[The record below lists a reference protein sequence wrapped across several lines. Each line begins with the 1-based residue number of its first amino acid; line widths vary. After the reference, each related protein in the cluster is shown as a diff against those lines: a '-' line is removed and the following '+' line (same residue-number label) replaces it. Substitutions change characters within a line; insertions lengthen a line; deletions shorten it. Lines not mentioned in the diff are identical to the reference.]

1 MSPHLIGSLARGV
14 PSADEMPT
22 PQSKAKVKVPASSPP
37 EHVSNTDSVAVDED
51 SDGELSD
58 DPAPYAG
65 RELVNKE
72 LTPKETFA
80 PHDTDPT
87 KIEATFKIQM
97 PDGKSWFIQKNIIP
111 EKRESADRDLYEADD
126 SIFFPDLESCKVP
139 KKDKEKKNNPVVEW
153 NKVSEN
159 RWERT
164 FKGINEVFTPSIAL
178 RRFNARTRA
187 YEHVHVGQSK
197 LTNIDPNDKKWK
209 DAYNKW
215 IDQISRRSNAAYEKK
230 KNRDHWI
237 VPEICA
243 MYAGINDFVHT
254 KGLDAY
260 DTITTADLSK
270 IVEAI
275 NKAGGKNRG
284 LDALRGQITSA
295 HETKNKTMAYLREH
309 ARDFRLLVESG
320 GVVSNEERYPKDMIP
335 LSEFPVEKRANHRKG
350 TGKPK
355 TYKPKFRSVNTQT
368 GDDIV
373 VHEDY
378 DGAGVTSTASKI
390 SKKRKRDAPASDSDE
405 VEDQTELAAD
415 ESDEEEVEHGYG
427 SDAGETSDEEG
438 ENGDEPEHMKGVEDL
453 EEPENVKAEDVEVED
468 KEPEDVKA
476 EVLGAADVEV
486 DALPPA
492 KKPRVTD
499 HAIELACRLL
509 EDDSDE

>member
-1 MSPHLIGSLARGV
+1 MAPHLIGSLAREV
-14 PSADEMPT
+14 PSAAAVPT
-22 PQSKAKVKVPASSPP
+22 PQSKIKIKMPVSSPP
-37 EHVSNTDSVAVDED
+37 EHLSGAESIPVDED
-51 SDGELSD
+51 SGGELSD

-72 LTPKETFA
+72 LTSKETFA

-97 PDGKSWFIQKNIIP
+97 PDGKSWFTQKNVIP

-126 SIFFPDLESCKVP
+126 CIFFPDLESCKVP

-153 NKVSEN
+153 NKISEN

-164 FKGINEVFTPSIAL
+164 FKGIHEVFTPSIAL

-230 KNRDHWI
+230 KNRDHWT

-243 MYAGINDFVHT
+243 MYTGINDFVHT
-254 KGLDAY
+254 KGFDAY
-260 DTITTADLSK
+260 DTITTADLAK

-295 HETKNKTMAYLREH
+295 HETKNKTMAYLREN
-309 ARDFRLLVESG
+309 ARDFRLLVEGG
-320 GVVSNEERYPKDMIP
+320 GV
-335 LSEFPVEKRANHRKG
+335 FPVEKRANHRKG

-378 DGAGVTSTASKI
+378 DGAGITSTASKI
-390 SKKRKRDAPASDSDE
+390 SKKRKRDAPSSGSDE
-405 VEDQTELAAD
+405 VEDQTELPAD

-427 SDAGETSDEEG
+427 SDAGESSDEE
-438 ENGDEPEHMKGVEDL
+438 ENGGEIEHVKVAEDL
-453 EEPENVKAEDVEVED
+453 EETADVKAENMEVED
-468 KEPEDVKA
+468 KEPEVVK
-476 EVLGAADVEV
+476 AADVEA

-499 HAIELACRLL
+499 HAMELARQML
-509 EDDSDE
+509 EEDSD

>member
-1 MSPHLIGSLARGV
+1 MAPHLIGSLAREIPG
-14 PSADEMPT
+14 ADEVPT

-37 EHVSNTDSVAVDED
+37 EHVSNTESIPVDED
-51 SDGELSD
+51 SDVELSD

-87 KIEATFKIQM
+87 KIEATFKVQM

-139 KKDKEKKNNPVVEW
+139 KKDKEKKSNPVVEW

-187 YEHVHVGQSK
+187 YEHVHVNQSK

-230 KNRDHWI
+230 KNRDHWT

-243 MYAGINDFVHT
+243 MYTGINDFVHT
-254 KGLDAY
+254 KGFDAY
-260 DTITTADLSK
+260 DTITTVDLSK

-295 HETKNKTMAYLREH
+295 HATKNKTMAYLREN
-309 ARDFRLLVESG
+309 ARDFRLLVEAG
-320 GVVSNEERYPKDMIP
+320 GVVGDEERYPKHMIP

-355 TYKPKFRSVNTQT
+355 VYKPKFRSVNTQT
-368 GDDIV
+368 GDDKV

-378 DGAGVTSTASKI
+378 DSAVITSTARKI
-390 SKKRKRDAPASDSDE
+390 SKKRKRDASASDSDE
-405 VEDQTELAAD
+405 VEDQTELAAE

-427 SDAGETSDEEG
+427 SDAGESSDEEVYT
-438 ENGDEPEHMKGVEDL
+438 GDEPEYM
-453 EEPENVKAEDVEVED
+453 EEAGDAGAPDDVKAEDQEVED
-468 KEPEDVKA
+468 KEPQDVNA
-476 EVLGAADVEV
+476 EVVKAADVEA

-499 HAIELACRLL
+499 HAIELARQML
-509 EDDSDE
+509 EDDSD